1 MKEKEPKSPLKSLSL
16 KSENSVMEKIIL
28 TIKDDRKK
36 NFLLELLKQFDFIE
50 VQKTTEKKA
59 DQYDF
64 FASAGLWKNRD
75 ITANQLREQAWK
87 RSL

>member
-1 MKEKEPKSPLKSLSL
+1 
-16 KSENSVMEKIIL
+16 MEKIIL
-28 TIKDDRKK
+28 TIKDHTKK

-50 VQKTTEKKA
+50 IHKTREKKS

-64 FASAGLWKNRD
+64 FASAGLWKDRD
-75 ITANQLREQAWK
+75 ITADKLRKQAWK